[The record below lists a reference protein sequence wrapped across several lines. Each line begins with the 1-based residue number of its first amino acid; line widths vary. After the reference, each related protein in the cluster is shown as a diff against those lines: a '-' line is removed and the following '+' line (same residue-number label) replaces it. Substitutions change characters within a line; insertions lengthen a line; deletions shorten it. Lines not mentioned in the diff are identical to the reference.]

1 MSLEGA
7 VAWALLTEG
16 AGQWRRAGL
25 DGAIV
30 GLNLADCLARPSA
43 AEPEGEVLEYLLLA
57 GEAGALAAMR
67 RTENER

>member
-16 AGQWRRAGL
+16 GGHWLRAGMN
-25 DGAIV
+25 GAIV

-43 AEPEGEVLEYLLLA
+43 AETDSEALEYLLLA
-57 GEAGALAAMR
+57 GEAGALASLR
-67 RTENER
+67 RPERDR

>member
-1 MSLEGA
+1 MN
-7 VAWALLTEG
+7 
-16 AGQWRRAGL
+16 
-25 DGAIV
+25 GAIV
-30 GLNLADCLARPSA
+30 GLDVAACLARPSA